1 LLSSY
6 YCQPKGSGGND
17 GRESQNNSK
26 LPKWVLRNSV
36 PADKSPYLINAGLL
50 PEGGDAKFPG
60 GIVSSETPTGAP
72 NVVALTAGE
81 GMSRGYTINHATFNA
96 DIKHQLMKEIRRF
109 GRSKYGDSGYYQKG
123 SISKVSIKIFF
134 IQYILIIVFLLP
146 DPSHFLTHPTKCS
159 DSLPFSFKNNKQK
172 PKQRQACSYT
182 QTHRNTDRE
191 TGRQAGMH
199 VHTHTHTH
207 THTILHPNQPT

>member
-1 LLSSY
+1 MLSSY

-134 IQYILIIVFLLP
+134 IQYILIIFSPLQLLTFSYV
-146 DPSHFLTHPTKCS
+146 PSHALPTLSNTDTQRDTH
-159 DSLPFSFKNNKQK
+159 
-172 PKQRQACSYT
+172 RIT
-182 QTHRNTDRE
+182 QTDR
-191 TGRQAGMH
+191 
-199 VHTHTHTH
+199 
-207 THTILHPNQPT
+207 